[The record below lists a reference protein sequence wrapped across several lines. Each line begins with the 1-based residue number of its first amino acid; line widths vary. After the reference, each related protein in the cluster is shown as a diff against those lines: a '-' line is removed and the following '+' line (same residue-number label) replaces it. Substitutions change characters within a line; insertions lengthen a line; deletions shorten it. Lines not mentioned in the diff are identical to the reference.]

1 MNSVTKLKD
10 YFNNLPEVKRI
21 HELEGYIDNNP
32 KINELFDKL
41 KDIQKKMVNAREFN
55 QMNQYKVYK
64 DEYEK
69 IKMELNEIPFYEEY
83 IELLEIVDNMLVNF
97 TSDIEYELNKKI
109 NG

>member
-1 MNSVTKLKD
+1 LNSVDKIKE

-109 NG
+109 NR